1 MGMTG
6 GETLQHHGQLVET
19 IHELSSYMRMLIMG
33 KQGTTHAHDLIGSN
47 IENVVIHSLANLIM
61 VVQPSFQTSSHF
73 PFTYDTSPIA
83 KQVLKSSGIRV
94 EAMLLQGDV
103 VSVICLGYDFIVM
116 GT

>member
-1 MGMTG
+1 
-6 GETLQHHGQLVET
+6 
-19 IHELSSYMRMLIMG
+19 MLIMG

-73 PFTYDTSPIA
+73 PFTYDASPIA

>member
-1 MGMTG
+1 MTG

-73 PFTYDTSPIA
+73 PFTYDASPIA